1 MWYTVWNFV
10 QHQFPYGILVYHY
23 ETSEFYVVYQNYVA
37 YIISFDNAPL
47 RGSLIFLLTLKN
59 NVNLTIYG

>member
-1 MWYTVWNFV
+1 MWYTVGNFV

-23 ETSEFYVVYQNYVA
+23 ETSEFYVVYKNYVA

-47 RGSLIFLLTLKN
+47 RGSLIFLLT
-59 NVNLTIYG
+59 